1 MLRIQF
7 LMGSMTTKIIVFEKP
22 KLKNPIFIEGLPG
35 VGNVGRVAAGY
46 LIEELKAKKF
56 AELISSHF
64 MPVAV
69 ISQNS
74 YAEMIKAEFFYW
86 KSRNKASDLIIMIG
100 DSQSADPEGHYEIV
114 EEVLRFL
121 KRLGVKEIF
130 ALGGLNIGIPTEK
143 PKVVGA
149 VNDPSLEKKYRK
161 YNIVFDTSQRVGTII
176 GAAGL
181 FVALAKY
188 YNIPATCLLGET
200 SGMPFLPDHKSAEAV
215 LKILSEILNIKI
227 DTSKLQQRIKE
238 MKEFMKRVEAMQAQL
253 LRPSIPT
260 EKEKLTYIG

>member
-1 MLRIQF
+1 
-7 LMGSMTTKIIVFEKP
+7 MTTKIIVFEKP

-46 LIEELKAKKF
+46 LVEELKAKKF

-64 MPVAV
+64 MPIAV
-69 ISQNS
+69 IPQGSQV
-74 YAEMIKAEFFYW
+74 ELIKAEFFYW
-86 KSRNKASDLIIMIG
+86 KSKNKNQSDLIIMIG

-114 EEVLRFL
+114 EEILKFL
-121 KRLGVKEIF
+121 KQLNVKEIF
-130 ALGGLNIGIPTEK
+130 ALGGLSIGVPTEK

-149 VNDPSLEKKYRK
+149 VNDASLEKKYKK
-161 YNIVFDTSQRVGTII
+161 YNIIFDTSQRVGSIV

-181 FVALAKY
+181 FVGLAKY

-200 SGMPFLPDHKSAEAV
+200 SGMPFLPDPKSAEAI
-215 LKILSEILNIKI
+215 LKILSEILNLQLDI
-227 DTSKLQQRIKE
+227 SKLQEKIRE
-238 MKEFMKRVEAMQAQL
+238 MKEFMKRVEAMQSQL
-253 LRPSIPT
+253 LQPQPPPT

>member
-1 MLRIQF
+1 
-7 LMGSMTTKIIVFEKP
+7 MTTKIIVFEKP

-46 LIEELKAKKF
+46 LVEELKAKKF

-64 MPVAV
+64 MPIAV
-69 ISQNS
+69 IPQGSQ
-74 YAEMIKAEFFYW
+74 AELIKAEFFYW
-86 KSRNKASDLIIMIG
+86 KSKSKNQSDLIIMIG

-114 EEVLRFL
+114 EEILKFL
-121 KRLGVKEIF
+121 KKFNVKEIF
-130 ALGGLNIGIPTEK
+130 ALGGLSIGVPTEK

-149 VNDPSLEKKYRK
+149 VNDVSLEKKYKK
-161 YNIVFDTSQRVGTII
+161 YNIIFDTSQRVGSIV

-181 FVALAKY
+181 FVGLAKY

-200 SGMPFLPDHKSAEAV
+200 SGMPFLPDPKSAEAI
-215 LKILSEILNIKI
+215 LKILSEILNLKLDI
-227 DTSKLQQRIKE
+227 SKLQEKIKE
-238 MKEFMKRVEAMQAQL
+238 MKEFMKRVEAMQSQL
-253 LRPSIPT
+253 LQPQAPPT

>member
-1 MLRIQF
+1 MATRI
-7 LMGSMTTKIIVFEKP
+7 IEFEKP

-64 MPVAV
+64 MPIVL
-69 ISQNS
+69 IPQGSQV
-74 YAEMIKAEFFYW
+74 EMIKAEFFYW
-86 KSRNKASDLIIMIG
+86 KAKEENQSDLIIMIG
-100 DSQSADPEGHYEIV
+100 DSQSTNPEGHYEIV
-114 EEVLRFL
+114 EEILKFL
-121 KRLGVKEIF
+121 KKLNVREIF
-130 ALGGLNIGIPTEK
+130 ALGGLNIGVPTEK

-161 YNIVFDTSQRVGTII
+161 YNIVFESSQRVGSIV

-181 FVALAKY
+181 FVGLAKY
-188 YNIPATCLLGET
+188 YDIPATCLLGET
-200 SGMPFLPDHKSAEAV
+200 SGMPFLPDPKSAEAV
-215 LKILSEILNIKI
+215 IKVLSEILNLKI
-227 DTSKLQQRIKE
+227 DTSRLQERIKE
-238 MKEFMKRVEAMQAQL
+238 MKEFMKRVEAMQSQL
-253 LRPSIPT
+253 LQPPVSPVA

>member
-1 MLRIQF
+1 
-7 LMGSMTTKIIVFEKP
+7 MTTKIIVFEKP

-46 LIEELKAKKF
+46 LVEELKAKKF

-64 MPVAV
+64 MPIAV
-69 ISQNS
+69 IPQGSQ
-74 YAEMIKAEFFYW
+74 AELIKAEFFYW
-86 KSRNKASDLIIMIG
+86 KSKNKNQSDLIIMIG

-114 EEVLRFL
+114 EEILKFL
-121 KRLGVKEIF
+121 KQLNVKEIF
-130 ALGGLNIGIPTEK
+130 ALGGLSIGVPTEK

-149 VNDPSLEKKYRK
+149 VNDVSLEKKYKK
-161 YNIVFDTSQRVGTII
+161 YNIIFDTSQRVGSIV

-181 FVALAKY
+181 FVGLAKY

-200 SGMPFLPDHKSAEAV
+200 SGMPFLPDPKSAEAI
-215 LKILSEILNIKI
+215 LKILSEILNLKLDI
-227 DTSKLQQRIKE
+227 SKLQEKIKE
-238 MKEFMKRVEAMQAQL
+238 MKEFMKRVEAMQSQL
-253 LRPSIPT
+253 LQPQAPPT